1 MDSQPRH
8 TINSRLSTIR
18 IPQNFNSWIRN
29 SASAP
34 WRILQK
40 PIEQYNGNNAEGQR
54 CLMSVPVM
62 TGQGIKYQ
70 QCTAAPAGWPSQ
82 VEHLINRHIDIF
94 YKPTFGNIK
103 TIQKLAQFMPSLW
116 YNIHGSRRRN
126 QLEPDDRAWYGDPVA
141 RCRGCSFTMTMTST
155 FSDFVVSLVNEPLME
170 GYPKEVIVQLNG
182 EAKAM
187 LDRRQ
192 DGGHKEP
199 GFRQFFNH
207 CCSDYN
213 QPLPNG
219 TIKSSQF
226 FEALYCLECKTQ
238 HITTADL
245 LAHQCYLNRLTKK
258 EFMKTL
264 RVYMGDPP
272 RQLPHP
278 SGKLRYIPNDFLQLQ
293 A

>member
-8 TINSRLSTIR
+8 TIDSRLSKIR

-40 PIEQYNGNNAEGQR
+40 PIEQYDDDNAESQR
-54 CLMSVPVM
+54 CLMLIPVIA
-62 TGQGIKYQ
+62 GEKVKYQ
-70 QCTAAPAGWPSQ
+70 QCTAAPAGWQNQ
-82 VEHLINRHIDIF
+82 VEHLINQHIDIF

-103 TIQKLAQFMPSLW
+103 TIQKLAQCMPSLW
-116 YNIHGSRRRN
+116 YDIHGSRRKN
-126 QLEPDDRAWYGDPVA
+126 QLDLNDRAWYGDPVA

-155 FSDFVVSLVNEPLME
+155 SSDFAVSLVNEPLME
-170 GYPKEVIVQLNG
+170 GYSKEVITQLNG
-182 EAKAM
+182 KAKSM

-192 DGGHKEP
+192 DGRHKEP
-199 GFRQFFNH
+199 GFWQFFNH

-219 TIKSSQF
+219 KIQNSQF
-226 FEALYCLECKTQ
+226 SEALYCLECKIQ

-245 LAHQCYLNRLTKK
+245 LVHQCYINRLTK
-258 EFMKTL
+258 EAHRRTL
-264 RVYMGDPP
+264 RVYLEDHFQ
-272 RQLPHP
+272 QLPH
-278 SGKLRYIPNDFLQLQ
+278 L
-293 A
+293 